1 VPDEVLTVISLCV
14 GVWCYSFYHF
24 PDAHVCFAR
33 DTQLNHKSAALAE
46 EITSLE
52 VELREAA
59 VRSGELAVT
68 SSAQPNGV
76 CVQLGALCLFL
87 VEASWGWLGR
97 DDQLLFPMVTE
108 VEIHEQVSVRR
119 CVRLAVV

>member
-1 VPDEVLTVISLCV
+1 LVLSRP
-14 GVWCYSFYHF
+14 GF
-24 PDAHVCFAR
+24 ACF
-33 DTQLNHKSAALAE
+33 TQLNHKSTALAE

-52 VELREAA
+52 VELRESA

-76 CVQLGALCLFL
+76 CVQLGTLCLFL

-108 VEIHEQVSVRR
+108 VEIHEQVSAQR
-119 CVRLAVV
+119 CALLS

>member
-1 VPDEVLTVISLCV
+1 
-14 GVWCYSFYHF
+14 
-24 PDAHVCFAR
+24 
-33 DTQLNHKSAALAE
+33 
-46 EITSLE
+46 
-52 VELREAA
+52 

-108 VEIHEQVSVRR
+108 VEIHEQVSMCAANS
-119 CVRLAVV
+119 CVSSECGGCCVPVLTGDVVYMWAVLRGVGLTPVSSI

>member
-1 VPDEVLTVISLCV
+1 
-14 GVWCYSFYHF
+14 
-24 PDAHVCFAR
+24 
-33 DTQLNHKSAALAE
+33 LNHKSTALAE

-76 CVQLGALCLFL
+76 CVQLGTLCLFL

-108 VEIHEQVSVRR
+108 VEIHEQVSMQR
-119 CVRLAVV
+119 CAMLTVELSPTTGDVLICALCCAASV